1 MKYSVFTV
9 MAPDVTPKEIIP
21 HLKAAGYDGVEW
33 RFKETPAEKKEEKV
47 SFWGNN
53 LCTLSPDITDE
64 EIDEILQ
71 LSKEHGIENAA
82 LTPYLSALDLKETER
97 ALEVAQKLGAS
108 SMRVG
113 VPRYNRT
120 ENYHDLFEKGKRY
133 LKEVE
138 QMCKEYGVKGLVE
151 THQNTIAPSAGLA
164 YRLVQDFNPDHI
176 GVLFDPGNMVIEG
189 YEAHRMGMELLGP
202 YLAHV
207 HVKNASWKVIDKE
220 EDGTYNWKAGWDAL
234 AKGVVDWHQLFADL
248 KAVGYDG
255 YVGFE
260 DFSGTYDTREA
271 LEKNLQ
277 LIKEINQDQRDSLIK
292 G

>member
-9 MAPDVTPKEIIP
+9 MAPDLTPKEIIP
-21 HLKAAGYDGVEW
+21 HLKEAGYDGVEW

-64 EIDEILQ
+64 EINEILQ
-71 LSKEHGIENAA
+71 LTKEHGIENAA

-189 YEAHRMGMELLGP
+189 YEAHRMGMELLGS

-220 EDGTYNWKAGWDAL
+220 EDGTQNWKAGWDAL
-234 AKGVVDWHQLFADL
+234 AKGIVDWRQFFEDL
-248 KAVGYDG
+248 HSVGYDG

-260 DFSGTYDTREA
+260 DFSGTYETTEA
-271 LEKNLQ
+271 LKKNLQ
-277 LIKEINQDQRDSLIK
+277 LIKEINQVKESI
-292 G
+292 